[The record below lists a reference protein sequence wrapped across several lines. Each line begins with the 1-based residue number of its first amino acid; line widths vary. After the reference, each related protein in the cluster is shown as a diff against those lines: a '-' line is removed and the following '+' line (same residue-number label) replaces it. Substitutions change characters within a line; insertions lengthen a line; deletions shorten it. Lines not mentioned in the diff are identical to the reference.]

1 MVVVEGDLIMAH
13 HPLGQE
19 HSSPSAVE
27 RGKFLCCA
35 DSSQTVRKS
44 CLTCSRR
51 VLKYS

>member
-27 RGKFLCCA
+27 RGKFCA
-35 DSSQTVRKS
+35 VQILVKRCVSHV
-44 CLTCSRR
+44 
-51 VLKYS
+51 